1 MNTENV
7 EIYQGEPELKQFV
20 FEIKSTLYDM
30 GKTTAD
36 VNILIENNDSLIRK
50 LFKTANPDTKIIAY
64 NIAKAAKKYEQC
76 SLGNKTVKIPAQKY
90 AGIFFIMGGLQTQN
104 NLLYYTHNKKRK
116 QEKIFYI

>member
-64 NIAKAAKKYEQC
+64 NIAKAAKKYEQY
-76 SLGNKTVKIPAQKY
+76 SLGKKPLRYLHRNMQV
-90 AGIFFIMGGLQTQN
+90 FFYYGGFTNPKQFTI
-104 NLLYYTHNKKRK
+104 LYT
-116 QEKIFYI
+116 

>member
-64 NIAKAAKKYEQC
+64 NIAKAAKKYEQY
-76 SLGNKTVKIPAQKY
+76 SLGKIAKIPAQKY
-90 AGIFFIMGGLQTQN
+90 AGIFYYGGFTNPKQFII
-104 NLLYYTHNKKRK
+104 LYT
-116 QEKIFYI
+116 

>member
-90 AGIFFIMGGLQTQN
+90 AGIFFYYGGFTNPKQFTI
-104 NLLYYTHNKKRK
+104 LYT
-116 QEKIFYI
+116 

>member
-1 MNTENV
+1 MNTEDV
-7 EIYQGEPELKQFV
+7 EIYKGESELKQFV

-36 VNILIENNDSLIRK
+36 VNVLIENNDSMIRK

-76 SLGNKTVKIPAQKY
+76 FLGENS
-90 AGIFFIMGGLQTQN
+90 
-104 NLLYYTHNKKRK
+104 
-116 QEKIFYI
+116 